1 MKEARGRISQRAIK
15 YMSLQRPE
23 NLIPASGEQQRPY
36 LIKKSADSVC
46 CVHLSVLTALS
57 RLRMESEKSL
67 IMITARAAVS
77 VLRSAPSELLQ

>member
-23 NLIPASGEQQRPY
+23 NLIPASGEQQLPY
-36 LIKKSADSVC
+36 LIKKSANSVC

-57 RLRMESEKSL
+57 R
-67 IMITARAAVS
+67 
-77 VLRSAPSELLQ
+77 

>member
-57 RLRMESEKSL
+57 R
-67 IMITARAAVS
+67 
-77 VLRSAPSELLQ
+77 

>member
-46 CVHLSVLTALS
+46 CVHLSVLVTNGVREEFDYDHCKGCGICA
-57 RLRMESEKSL
+57 KVCPFGA
-67 IMITARAAVS
+67 ITMR
-77 VLRSAPSELLQ
+77 EGK